1 MGLHEQI
8 DQELKE
14 AMRGKNENKRDAIR
28 SLLTAMKVKEKELR
42 RPPNDIEIQQVI
54 SSQVKQRRDSSEQ
67 YRKAGRLELAQKEEE
82 EIGFLQAF
90 LPEMLSPD
98 ELEALI
104 DEAVSETGAKSQKEM
119 GKVMK
124 ALMPKI
130 SGRAEG
136 KTVNEL
142 VRKKLPA

>member
-1 MGLHEQI
+1 M
-8 DQELKE
+8 
-14 AMRGKNENKRDAIR
+14 
-28 SLLTAMKVKEKELR
+28 LLTAIKVKEKELR
-42 RPPNDIEIQQVI
+42 RALNDTEIQQII
-54 SSQVKQRRDSSEQ
+54 STQIKQRRDSSEQ
-67 YRKAGRLELAQKEEE
+67 FGKAGRIELARKEED

-90 LPEMLSPD
+90 LPEMLSSD

-104 DEAVSETGAKSQKEM
+104 DEAISESGAKSQKEM

-124 ALMPKI
+124 ALMPKV

-136 KTVNEL
+136 KLVNEL